1 MASRYVHSGNT
12 DWFQDAG
19 FGLFLHWG
27 IYSVAGIVE
36 SWSMKQ
42 MASED
47 DPEIEGRPGKK
58 ARGWSVDDY
67 EALAPDFRALKYDPR
82 HWAETA
88 RSAGMQYAVL
98 TTKHHDGFC
107 LWDTKTK
114 EFNSVQIGPCRDLV
128 GPYVEAMRE
137 AGIKVGLYFSLI
149 DWQDEDFCA
158 MPASR
163 RFSSP
168 KYPHRFE
175 PQAWNRFLERM
186 FAQVRE
192 LLTNYGQI
200 DLFFFDVP
208 GWGGERWCA
217 EELKMM
223 MLDLQPGIICNDR
236 LPGMGDYTTPEQQV
250 PFEPLEGLWESCMT
264 MNHQWSW
271 SPDQSR
277 YKSAVRL
284 LRTLVD
290 VRFKGGNLLLNVGP
304 AADGLFPE
312 PATERLK
319 ALAEW
324 MGHSGESI
332 HGVRR
337 GLPPWHFYGPTTR
350 KGNTLY
356 CHVFDPPGDAVVLS
370 GIADMPV
377 SVRLLRTGEEIAF
390 GSENKRIVMELPT
403 EKCDPLDTV
412 LAVDFERPPR
422 RTLFCSTV
430 FADAGE
436 ALW

>member
-1 MASRYVHSGNT
+1 MCSRYVHSGNT
-12 DWFQDAG
+12 GWFENAG

-47 DPEIEGRPGKK
+47 DLEIEGRPGKK
-58 ARGWSVDDY
+58 TRGWSVEEY
-67 EALAPDFRALKYDPR
+67 EALAAEFRAENYDPKR
-82 HWAETA
+82 WAKMAGE
-88 RSAGMQYAVL
+88 AGMQYAVL
-98 TTKHHDGFC
+98 TTKHHDGYC

-114 EFNSVQIGPCRDLV
+114 DFNSAKVGPGRDLV
-128 GPYVEAMRE
+128 GPYIEAMRE
-137 AGIKVGLYFSLI
+137 AGLKVGLYFSLI
-149 DWQDEDFCA
+149 DWQDQDFCA

-175 PQAWNRFLERM
+175 PRAWDRFLGRM

-192 LLTNYGQI
+192 LLTNYGEI

-217 EELKMM
+217 EELKML

-250 PFEPLEGLWESCMT
+250 PLEPIEGLWETCMT

-271 SPDQSR
+271 SPDESR
-277 YKSAVRL
+277 YKSVARL
-284 LRTLVD
+284 LRSLVD
-290 VRFKGGNLLLNVGP
+290 IRFKGGNLLLNVGP
-304 AADGLFPE
+304 QADGRIPQ
-312 PATERLK
+312 AAAERLRGIG
-319 ALAEW
+319 EW
-324 MGHSGESI
+324 MRHSGESI

-337 GLPPWHFYGPTTR
+337 GLSPWHFYGPTTR
-350 KGNTLY
+350 RDNRLF
-356 CHVFDPPGDAVVLS
+356 CHVFDPPGDAVQIR
-370 GIADMPV
+370 GIADMPQA
-377 SVRLLRTGEEIAF
+377 VRLLRTGESLDF
-390 GSENKRIVMELPT
+390 RNENKMIVVDLPVDR
-403 EKCDPLDTV
+403 CDPVDTV
-412 LAVDFERPPR
+412 VELEFAAPPR
-422 RTLFCSTV
+422 RAHFESTV
-430 FADAGE
+430 FAGQGE
-436 ALW
+436 PLW